1 MSKLQKIINNN
12 LSLLPNFMNENQQKI
27 IELAK
32 KKDISKMSFRKIGR
46 ELGISNPQTVIYH
59 LDQLKK
65 KGLLY
70 LDIKKRQRV
79 ASPKAFLVDNFFN
92 IPVVGSAN
100 CGPAMELAQEDIQG
114 YLKISQRSIKKSK
127 PDGLIAIK
135 AVGESLNKSNISG
148 DNVESGDYVIVDC
161 KQQPSNGDYVLS
173 IIDGAANFKKFF
185 KDDSKHEIR
194 LVSEST
200 QEIPPIILH
209 ESDINSSGYMVNGV
223 VVRVVKN

>member
-1 MSKLQKIINNN
+1 
-12 LSLLPNFMNENQQKI
+12 MNENQQKI

-32 KKDISKMSFRKIGR
+32 KKDISKMTFREIGR
-46 ELGISNPQTVIYH
+46 ELGIPNPQTVIYH

-79 ASPKAFLVDNFFN
+79 AKPKAFAVDKLFS
-92 IPVVGSAN
+92 IPLVGSAN
-100 CGPAMELAQEDIQG
+100 CGPAMELAQEDIQK
-114 YLKISQRSIKKSK
+114 YLKITQTSLKRSK
-127 PDGLIAIK
+127 PDGLIAVR
-135 AVGESLNKSNISG
+135 AVGESLNKANIG
-148 DNVESGDYVIVDC
+148 GENIEDGDYVVVDC

-173 IIDGAANFKKFF
+173 VIDGAANFKKFF
-185 KDDSKHEIR
+185 KDDTKHEIR

-209 ESDINSSGYMVNGV
+209 DSDINSSGYMVNGV
-223 VVRVVKN
+223 VVRVIKN

>member
-1 MSKLQKIINNN
+1 
-12 LSLLPNFMNENQQKI
+12 MNENQQKI

-32 KKDISKMSFRKIGR
+32 KKDISKMTFREIGR
-46 ELGISNPQTVIYH
+46 ELDIPNPQTVIYH

-79 ASPKAFLVDNFFN
+79 AKPKAFAVDKLFS
-92 IPVVGSAN
+92 IPLVGSAN
-100 CGPAMELAQEDIQG
+100 CGPAMELAQEDIQK
-114 YLKISQRSIKKSK
+114 YLKITQTSLKRSK
-127 PDGLIAIK
+127 PDGLIAVR
-135 AVGESLNKSNISG
+135 AVGESLNKANIG
-148 DNVESGDYVIVDC
+148 GENIEDGDYVVVDC
-161 KQQPSNGDYVLS
+161 KQQPNNGDYVLS

-209 ESDINSSGYMVNGV
+209 DSDINSSGYMVNGV
-223 VVRVVKN
+223 VVRVIKN

>member
-1 MSKLQKIINNN
+1 
-12 LSLLPNFMNENQQKI
+12 MNENQQKLI
-27 IELAK
+27 DLAK
-32 KKDISKMSFRKIGR
+32 KKDISKMTFREIGR
-46 ELGISNPQTVIYH
+46 ELGIPNPQTVIYH

-79 ASPKAFLVDNFFN
+79 AKPKAFAVDKLFS
-92 IPVVGSAN
+92 IPLVGSAN
-100 CGPAMELAQEDIQG
+100 CGPAMELAQEDIQK
-114 YLKISQRSIKKSK
+114 YLKITQTSLKRSK
-127 PDGLIAIK
+127 PDGLIAVK
-135 AVGESLNKSNISG
+135 AVGESLNKANIG
-148 DNVESGDYVIVDC
+148 DENIEDGDYVIVDC

-209 ESDINSSGYMVNGV
+209 DSDINSSGYMVNGV
-223 VVRVVKN
+223 VVRVIKN